1 MNQEWGGTAASPG
14 GREGSVSPSEGQELE
29 KRVWRGV
36 NCELLGWAAV
46 SPAKSPSCVRACG
59 IHIGPGSRAPWSLAF
74 PSCSPSCTLSPAVS
88 SLLLRGAPI
97 FSSEGSA
104 VIRWFRTSTDVLTRT
119 LRHFFLVPGVWVR
132 ARGFER
138 MTQMGGLGSSFS
150 VAVPSPESCE
160 LL

>member
-14 GREGSVSPSEGQELE
+14 GREGSVSPPSEGQELE

-36 NCELLGWAAV
+36 NRELLGWAAV

-97 FSSEGSA
+97 FSSTNFLQSCPQYLVLTDLCPPRQRLCC
-104 VIRWFRTSTDVLTRT
+104 VIRLCHTDL
-119 LRHFFLVPGVWVR
+119 
-132 ARGFER
+132 
-138 MTQMGGLGSSFS
+138 S
-150 VAVPSPESCE
+150 VESPNM
-160 LL
+160 

>member
-14 GREGSVSPSEGQELE
+14 GREGSVSPPSEGQELE

-36 NCELLGWAAV
+36 NRELLGWAAV

-104 VIRWFRTSTDVLTRT
+104 VIHWFRTSTDGPNQDTEA
-119 LRHFFLVPGVWVR
+119 FFSWSLVS
-132 ARGFER
+132 
-138 MTQMGGLGSSFS
+138 GLGHE
-150 VAVPSPESCE
+150 A
-160 LL
+160 LRG